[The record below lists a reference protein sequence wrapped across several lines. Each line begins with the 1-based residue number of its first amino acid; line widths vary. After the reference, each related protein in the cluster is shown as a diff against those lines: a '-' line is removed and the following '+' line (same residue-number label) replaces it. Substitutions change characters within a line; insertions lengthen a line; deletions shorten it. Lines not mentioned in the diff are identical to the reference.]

1 MLEYLVFRFLSL
13 LAPRIPL
20 RLAYRL
26 CDPIGDL
33 AWLLLR
39 ARRRTVRAN
48 LAAILGADAGD
59 LDRRVRQV
67 FREGARYYY
76 DTFLA
81 PALSDRD
88 LERLVSV
95 EGWENLERA
104 LQQGKGAVV
113 VTAHLGSPSLVAQ
126 ILGVRK
132 RKIVV
137 VVEPIRPPGL
147 FDLMSRARA
156 TRGEIRLLPLGPD
169 TTRELSDALRR
180 NEIVGLVAD
189 RDVAGNGVPVRFFGR
204 ETPMPAGPVMLSIRS
219 GAPLIP
225 AFTYRVGDGHFLAR
239 VDPPLEMERTG
250 SLREDLHRNTQRMV
264 SVLEAAIR
272 RSPEQWVVFEPI
284 WSERATG
291 CSSGEVR

>member
-13 LAPRIPL
+13 LAPRIPP

-33 AWLLLR
+33 AWLLLP

-48 LAAILGADAGD
+48 LEAILGSDASD
-59 LDRRVRQV
+59 IDRRARQV

-81 PALSDRD
+81 PALSDTE
-88 LERLVSV
+88 LERLITV

-104 LQQGKGAVV
+104 LQQGRGVV
-113 VTAHLGSPSLVAQ
+113 MVTAHLGSPSLVAQ

-137 VVEPIRPPGL
+137 VVEPVRPPQL

-156 TRGEIRLLPLGPD
+156 TRGEIRILPLGPD
-169 TTRELSDALRR
+169 TTKELSEALRR

-204 ETPMPAGPVMLSIRS
+204 ETSMPVGPVMLSIRS
-219 GAPLIP
+219 GAPLIT
-225 AFTYRVGDGHFLAR
+225 AFAYRVEGGRFLACI
-239 VDPPLEMERTG
+239 DPPLEIERTG
-250 SLREDLHRNTQRMV
+250 NLREDLCRNTQRV
-264 SVLEAAIR
+264 AAVLEAAIR
-272 RSPEQWVVFEPI
+272 RSPEQWAVFEPI
-284 WSERATG
+284 WFEKDAG
-291 CSSGEVR
+291 HSSGEER